1 MSTLSNRPLP
11 SEALDLV
18 VPEHALPFVI
28 LQRTRLQRLSGITD
42 LFRLPYYAW
51 LARLEARVWAD
62 DIRRNFIALMRKEYS
77 ILAPAL
83 PPQVGHILDIGCGV
97 ASIDALLFQHYRRDA
112 KLSFSLLDRTQTDS
126 RLRYGFASRADF
138 YNSLEAARELLVANG
153 ISAERIRLIAAQE
166 GFEVPV
172 REVDLALSLRAWGF
186 HFPVETYLP
195 AVMNALR
202 PGGWL
207 IIDVRPGTGGEAA
220 LRRAALE
227 VAEIKSK
234 PKYLRLACRKPG

>member
-1 MSTLSNRPLP
+1 
-11 SEALDLV
+11 
-18 VPEHALPFVI
+18 
-28 LQRTRLQRLSGITD
+28 
-42 LFRLPYYAW
+42 
-51 LARLEARVWAD
+51 
-62 DIRRNFIALMRKEYS
+62 
-77 ILAPAL
+77 
-83 PPQVGHILDIGCGV
+83 
-97 ASIDALLFQHYRRDA
+97 
-112 KLSFSLLDRTQTDS
+112 
-126 RLRYGFASRADF
+126 
-138 YNSLEAARELLVANG
+138 
-153 ISAERIRLIAAQE
+153 
-166 GFEVPV
+166 V